1 MRVKLKTKGITKC
14 DLVFD
19 ADRILCDSDGFHF
32 WLHEDPV
39 TEHFVRYDELLAYDL
54 VYEVIEVGKH

>member
-1 MRVKLKTKGITKC
+1 MRVKLKMKGIIKK
-14 DLVFD
+14 DPIFD

-32 WLHEDPV
+32 WLHEDPE